1 MPLPTAIRTPLHS
14 AARRIGLL
22 PTLRRL
28 RSWASQGA
36 DYEEAF
42 QTAIRVTVVP
52 GDVVW
57 DVGANVGFY
66 TRQFAELVGAGGKV
80 VAFEPHPD
88 TFGLLLEITAPNVEH
103 VQAALG
109 KESGSLPMSLSDAST
124 THSFVRQH
132 GSESIMV
139 PVVAGDAYAEAH
151 GTPTVIKIDVEGFE
165 VHVLQGLTKTL
176 THVRAVLC
184 EVHFSALREAGW
196 TNGPQMVERLLRAG
210 GLAVRWTDPN
220 HIVATRASARVAS

>member
-1 MPLPTAIRTPLHS
+1 MPLPTPIRTPLHS

-28 RSWASQGA
+28 RSWASQGS

-42 QTAIRVTVVP
+42 QTAIRATVAR

-66 TRQFAELVGAGGKV
+66 TRQFVDLVGPSGKV

-88 TFGLLLEITAPNVEH
+88 TFSQLSEVTAPNVEH

-139 PVVAGDAYAEAH
+139 PVLTGDAYAEAH

-165 VHVLQGLTKTL
+165 VHVLQGLSETL

-184 EVHFSALREAGW
+184 EVHYSALREAGW
-196 TNGPQMVERLLRAG
+196 TNGPRKVEQLLRAA
-210 GLAVRWTDPN
+210 GLAARWTDPN
-220 HIVATRASARVAS
+220 HIVATRTPTPAAQ